1 VLDGNKPNPLY
12 NRAGN
17 GKPKLIKGVKEMILK
32 KETLKKLIREGKAR
46 YTGGTEKESI
56 INDNNR
62 KYIAVDRL
70 DKQRVDHYEYEA

>member
-1 VLDGNKPNPLY
+1 
-12 NRAGN
+12 
-17 GKPKLIKGVKEMILK
+17 MILK

-46 YTGGTEKESI
+46 YTGDTEKESI